1 MQLVVGGGVVMTGAV
16 VGMRVVL
23 GTVDDIMGVELAIP
37 NFASVA
43 PLLKLC
49 CHYITHCNHDLAD
62 YHVLKEFKNSLW

>member
-1 MQLVVGGGVVMTGAV
+1 MQLVVGGSVVMTGAV

-43 PLLKLC
+43 PLLSDVV
-49 CHYITHCNHDLAD
+49 IT
-62 YHVLKEFKNSLW
+62 SLIVIMIWQILTF